1 MSCVVAS
8 SATMTDL
15 AAVRALR
22 KRGARRVVVAVPV
35 ASSEAVSLLSGEADE
50 VICPK
55 VPRRLYGVGMW
66 YADFA
71 PVSDEQVL
79 ALLAEAREPAS
90 EELAVEL
97 ADIALAARLILPV
110 SPRGT
115 VVFAHGSG

>member
-1 MSCVVAS
+1 MTS
-8 SATMTDL
+8 SASPDSSDTASLDATGTATTTRRAPRFRKARTAARSVMPVAMPSSIAIDDGMATGMTDL

-71 PVSDEQVL
+71 P
-79 ALLAEAREPAS
+79 A
-90 EELAVEL
+90 
-97 ADIALAARLILPV
+97 I
-110 SPRGT
+110 
-115 VVFAHGSG
+115 

>member
-1 MSCVVAS
+1 
-8 SATMTDL
+8 
-15 AAVRALR
+15 
-22 KRGARRVVVAVPV
+22 
-35 ASSEAVSLLSGEADE
+35 SEAVSLLSGEADE

-55 VPRRLYGVGMW
+55 VPRRLYGVGMC

-97 ADIALAARLILPV
+97 ADIELPARLILPA
-110 SPRGT
+110 SPRGA
-115 VVFAHGSG
+115 VVFAHGSGSGRNSPRNVAVAGWLAAEGLAALLFDLLDEREA